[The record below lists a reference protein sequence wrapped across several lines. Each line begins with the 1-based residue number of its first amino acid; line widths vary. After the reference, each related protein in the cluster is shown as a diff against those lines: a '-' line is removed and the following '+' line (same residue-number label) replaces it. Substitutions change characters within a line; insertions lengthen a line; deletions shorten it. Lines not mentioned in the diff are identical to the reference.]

1 MKKNTDPGIDEVRAA
16 RMEISARY
24 GHNIDRMLADHMKQ
38 QARYAARLIT
48 PRHTQLSDI
57 RACDALHDRAHA
69 EIAAGQCVTLTSYRA
84 ARKRK
89 TKRAK

>member
-1 MKKNTDPGIDEVRAA
+1 MKKNADPGIDEVRAA

-38 QARYAARLIT
+38 QARYADRLIT
-48 PRHTQLSDI
+48 PRHTQLCDI

>member
-1 MKKNTDPGIDEVRAA
+1 MNSDPVIDEVRSV
-16 RMEISARY
+16 RRKISASY
-24 GHNIDRMLADHMKQ
+24 GHDVRKMIADHMKQ
-38 QARYAARLIT
+38 QARYADRLIT

-69 EIAAGQCVTLTSYRA
+69 EIAAGQFTTLTSYSA

-89 TKRAK
+89 AKRAK

>member
-1 MKKNTDPGIDEVRAA
+1 MNSDPVIDEVRSV
-16 RMEISARY
+16 RRKISASY
-24 GHNIDRMLADHMKQ
+24 GHDVRKMIADHMKQ
-38 QARYAARLIT
+38 QARYADRLIT